1 MQHWQGPLCR
11 QRGRHDRGLHVR
23 SGAGYSPDQA
33 GLLAIRHA
41 ISNFD
46 IYKRRA
52 QCEGWSEK
60 PGAKVCNWAGV
71 TCANGQV
78 TGLHFLN
85 NGSVLVGARTGPC
98 QVTRPPAAAAAAAFC
113 RLNSIGCRQVACI
126 PAALAA
132 AWGCAPAAYLP
143 VSRESGA

>member
-1 MQHWQGPLCR
+1 M
-11 QRGRHDRGLHVR
+11 R

-33 GLLAIRHA
+33 GLLTIRHA

-71 TCANGQV
+71 SCVNGQV

-98 QVTRPPAAAAAAAFC
+98 HVARP
-113 RLNSIGCRQVACI
+113 RLLGRLLLLAGMSVVHAGMWHALQVA
-126 PAALAA
+126 
-132 AWGCAPAAYLP
+132 
-143 VSRESGA
+143 